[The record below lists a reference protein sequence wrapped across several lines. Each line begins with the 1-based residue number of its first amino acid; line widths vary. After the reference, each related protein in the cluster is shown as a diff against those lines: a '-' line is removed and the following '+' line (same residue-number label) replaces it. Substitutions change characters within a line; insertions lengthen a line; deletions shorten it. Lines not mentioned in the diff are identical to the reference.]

1 MFQSFRLHKK
11 DKQQQVLET
20 EPQQIRVVITGVDEN
35 ETIPFKK
42 VIADNLK
49 EFDLFSIDFEKEQA
63 IENFLNLDNKNF
75 FDFLDSGLK
84 ILSTHQADILI
95 RIYHQKNNIRL
106 NFQTADIYEHDKL
119 PFFSL
124 LNSLYLPLSCFKQE
138 KLPQALSTLIA
149 STLISLNIE
158 KDKRF
163 ETLISH
169 LVDILSKNKIP
180 QEIEAEN
187 IAHILNFLALNYL
200 SARPNGLEKK
210 DVQSLLN
217 LLDFA
222 FHHILPNDDILLKG
236 HLLTTLGQMYQAS
249 LSGQNADV
257 YTLIQRAIE
266 SYKRAQK
273 HFNRYVFP
281 YDYGRLSL
289 VLAKLYFQFFKLSD
303 DGQTLRDAVFHLRE
317 AEKIF
322 TFAAF
327 PEKWAQIQ
335 QDLGTYLSLL
345 SSRSNNPEIAQLAV
359 QSFKNVETVFEKRT
373 RPEKFADTHIQIGD
387 LYYYLGKNIS
397 NKNYLEKAADYYTE
411 AFDVFAQLQNK
422 DKLNEIEKYLEK
434 VDQEIMRLI

>member
-1 MFQSFRLHKK
+1 MFRPFTSRKIN
-11 DKQQQVLET
+11 KQDQPPQT
-20 EPQQIRVVITGVDEN
+20 EPQAIRVVITGVDQN

-42 VIADNLK
+42 VIAENLK
-49 EFDLFSIDFEKEQA
+49 AFDLFSVAFENEQET
-63 IENFLNLDNKNF
+63 ENFLNLDNKNF

-106 NFQTADIYEHDKL
+106 NFQTANIYERNDV

-138 KLPQALSTLIA
+138 KLPQAISTLIA
-149 STLISLNIE
+149 STLVALNIE

-163 ETLISH
+163 EALISH

-180 QEIEAEN
+180 QEIEAEFVP
-187 IAHILNFLALNYL
+187 HILNFLALNYL
-200 SARPNGLEKK
+200 CARPNGLEKQ

-222 FHHILPNDDILLKG
+222 FKHVLKNDDVLLKG

-249 LSGQNADV
+249 IGGKKADA
-257 YTLIQRAIE
+257 YILLQRAIE

-335 QDLGTYLSLL
+335 KDLGIYLLLL
-345 SSRSNNPEIAQLAV
+345 SSRSNNEEIAELAV
-359 QSFKNVETVFEKRT
+359 QSFKNVETVFEKQKY
-373 RPEKFADTHIQIGD
+373 PEKFADMQIQIGN

-397 NKNYLEKAADYYTE
+397 NKEYLEKAADYYTE
-411 AFDVFAQLQNK
+411 AFDVFAKLQKK
-422 DKLNEIEKYLEK
+422 DRLTEIESYLEK